1 MPETFDH
8 QSVAYRSHIFIAF
21 MTPVLLLSS
30 FFYRD
35 LSIIFFWIQGLLACI
50 YFAKTIKAS
59 THSIFFYIALSCL
72 GFGLYQWVWAE
83 LAISSHEFT
92 GAYGNYRNAG
102 KILVCIGVMFF
113 IIPSI
118 ALSITKSLRNLH
130 RITLLV
136 GITLIVCCFIEFS
149 FINQFNFQDRIS
161 LNLSRATG
169 TAYALSMVFLLS
181 FYSLI
186 FLFRK
191 KYFLHFIYFL
201 LTFIC
206 IVLTQTRAAIL
217 VYPIITLVFYICE
230 IGISKKTLF
239 ATTIAL
245 VAMGGSI
252 FAVTQPIVTQR
263 YNDLVED
270 VQLYEKGNTRTSI
283 GSRLAMDKVGI
294 AASTRDIDT
303 LLCGQSLE
311 KRNEYIRQLVQK
323 NPSLNGVLP
332 YISVHLHNEVIDTLS
347 LKGLFG
353 LFFLTFL
360 YAAFCLTSLRM
371 RSPLCFCLSLSVI
384 TFGLSDLIFFS
395 KASVAVLLSLYS
407 AFLLSFTTYLKKT
420 N

>member
-1 MPETFDH
+1 
-8 QSVAYRSHIFIAF
+8 
-21 MTPVLLLSS
+21 
-30 FFYRD
+30 
-35 LSIIFFWIQGLLACI
+35 
-50 YFAKTIKAS
+50 
-59 THSIFFYIALSCL
+59 
-72 GFGLYQWVWAE
+72 
-83 LAISSHEFT
+83 
-92 GAYGNYRNAG
+92 
-102 KILVCIGVMFF
+102 
-113 IIPSI
+113 
-118 ALSITKSLRNLH
+118 
-130 RITLLV
+130 
-136 GITLIVCCFIEFS
+136 
-149 FINQFNFQDRIS
+149 
-161 LNLSRATG
+161 
-169 TAYALSMVFLLS
+169 
-181 FYSLI
+181 
-186 FLFRK
+186 
-191 KYFLHFIYFL
+191 
-201 LTFIC
+201 
-206 IVLTQTRAAIL
+206 
-217 VYPIITLVFYICE
+217 
-230 IGISKKTLF
+230 
-239 ATTIAL
+239 
-245 VAMGGSI
+245 MGGSI

-311 KRNEYIRQLVQK
+311 KRNEYIHQLVQK

-360 YAAFCLTSLRM
+360 YAAFCLTSLRI